1 MRRCQQCKTQLRS
14 KAKFC
19 PRCGKPTPLAQK
31 QEDTKNANLTACFF
45 QQERVQQERGYTL
58 APRPAG
64 TQILFGFEFEHL
76 PDWLSLPHII
86 GNSEDEK
93 LTAVLRQWQQLVA
106 QFWKWKGAA
115 FTLRFLSQPETRS
128 VSMALLIRVRRS
140 MNSRQIAQALSQE
153 LKGQLQTQH
162 LVPAPITDRQRL
174 TRWRRPMSL
183 TACLLEVRQQEA
195 VVPVRF
201 GDAYVVY
208 PFPNP
213 AGDFRMMWE
222 TLAHTTSPTL
232 LSLYLE
238 PVNLTPNERAT
249 LAQAAST
256 AQTLADFQYSGE
268 YYQGHWIDPQAK
280 LVGTAYQEFLR
291 RLGEPFLAVAHLAS
305 AHPPDAWSVAR
316 ALESA
321 VTASAASREES
332 ADIPAHCNIVQALDA
347 PAQHAVQR
355 SITHL
360 TLGGWGGNK
369 ASPGKER
376 LRYLTDAAGA
386 TALFRFPVVRPGEA
400 TGITVKQVAPGGA
413 QGPAH
418 VQISPDEL
426 ELGTYVNGGK
436 ATINRQALNRH
447 GLIVGFT
454 GSGKTN
460 TCFYL
465 LEQLW
470 QEHRIPFLVIEPA
483 KTEYRGLMQQ
493 QGYKDLLVFTL
504 GDEATAPFRLNPFE
518 LLPGIRVEAHI
529 SALKTCFNA
538 ALPQFGILPSIIE
551 ESLVQI
557 YEEKD
562 WYLTDRAGEKEQ
574 RLFPTMQDMYRTVI
588 RVAERRGYAGEV
600 HDNIRAAVGGRL
612 GSLLSG
618 SKGLMFNCQRS
629 IPLTMLLQR
638 PTVLELDAL
647 SDKEK
652 ALTMMFLLT
661 QLREYCKINRPD
673 GQLQHVTLIEEAHR
687 ILAETPSLAGS
698 EVAADTEAEA
708 VRYFS
713 GALAEIRAYGEGFLI
728 AEQSPGKLAADAIR
742 NTNLKLSHMLMD
754 AQDREVIAGSMIM
767 NDEQKRFLGKLPVG
781 RAALF
786 MTGYEKAAFVQI
798 PLAKKD
804 GYAERLPDE
813 AVSERMQRFRQR
825 HQTVYL
831 PFDGC
836 QFCGHPCQ
844 FRPRIASGT
853 RDARLRAEFQEA
865 LLAFDERPDPAHE
878 SENWR
883 EVVRVCAKAARRA
896 GYADQADAAYCYFV
910 HEIDFPFTS
919 HMREKFVAAW
929 REIHKQP

>member
-1 MRRCQQCKTQLRS
+1 MRRCQHCGIQLRPQ
-14 KAKFC
+14 ANFC
-19 PRCGKPTPLAQK
+19 PSCGKPAPLARK
-31 QEDTKNANLTACFF
+31 QRTTVASRRSTCFF
-45 QQERVQQERGYTL
+45 CQEAVEQERGYTL

-64 TQILFGFEFEHL
+64 DQILFGFEFEHL

-86 GNSEDEK
+86 GNAEGER

-115 FTLRFLSQPETRS
+115 FVLRFLSQPETRS
-128 VSMALLIRVRRS
+128 VSMALLIRVRHPTNGRH
-140 MNSRQIAQALSQE
+140 IAQALAQE
-153 LKGQLQTQH
+153 ITGQLQAQY
-162 LVPAPITDRQRL
+162 LMPIPITNKKRL
-174 TRWRRPMSL
+174 EQWRRPMSL
-183 TACLLEVRQQEA
+183 TACLLEVRQQET
-195 VVPVRF
+195 VVPVKF

-208 PFPNP
+208 PFPQPN
-213 AGDFRMMWE
+213 GDFRMVWE
-222 TLAHTTSPTL
+222 TLAHTTAPTL
-232 LSLYLE
+232 LSFYLE
-238 PVNLTPNERAT
+238 PVSLTQTERT
-249 LAQAAST
+249 VLAQAAST

-268 YYQGHWIDPQAK
+268 YYQGHWIDPQAQ

-291 RLGEPFLAVAHLAS
+291 RLDQPFLAVAHLAS
-305 AHPPDAWSVAR
+305 AHPPDAWGVAQ

-321 VTASAASREES
+321 VTVSAAAQTKSP
-332 ADIPAHCNIVQALDA
+332 DIPARCDIVQALQLQ
-347 PAQHAVQR
+347 AQHALQY
-355 SITHL
+355 SITDL
-360 TLGGWGGNK
+360 TLGGWEFNK
-369 ASPGKER
+369 SSPGKER

-386 TALFRFPVVRPGEA
+386 AALFRFPVVRPGEA

-413 QGPAH
+413 QGPAPA
-418 VQISPDEL
+418 QLSSDEL
-426 ELGTYVNGGK
+426 GLGTYLNGGN
-436 ATINRQALNRH
+436 ATIRRQTLNRH

-460 TCFYL
+460 TCLYL
-465 LEQLW
+465 LQQLW
-470 QEHRIPFLVIEPA
+470 EGHRVPFLVIEPA
-483 KTEYRGLMQQ
+483 KTEYRGLMQKQ
-493 QGYKDLLVFTL
+493 DYKDLLVFTL

-551 ESLVQI
+551 ESLMQI
-557 YEEKD
+557 YEDKD
-562 WYLTDRAGEKEQ
+562 WYLTDRAGEEEQ
-574 RLFPTMQDMYRTVI
+574 RLFPAMQDMYRTVV
-588 RVAERRGYAGEV
+588 RVAEQRGYAGEV

-629 IPLTMLLQR
+629 IPLEMLLQR

-673 GQLQHVTLIEEAHR
+673 SQLQHVTLIEEAHR

-698 EVAADTEAEA
+698 EVAADTESEA

-754 AQDREVIAGSMIM
+754 AQDREVIAGSMM
-767 NDEQKRFLGKLPVG
+767 MDDEQKRFLGKLPVG

-844 FRPRIASGT
+844 FRPRIASVT

-929 REIHKQP
+929 QEIR